1 MRILVIGGTAFI
13 GPHVVT
19 RLRATHHTVA
29 LFHRGQTEAALPRD
43 VTHIHGERHRLAD
56 FARVFRRFDPEVVL
70 DMIPTAQY
78 EAQAVMSIFM
88 GIARRVV
95 AISSI
100 DVYRAYGRLHGTE
113 PGPVEP
119 VPLTE
124 DAPLRQVL
132 YPYRGKSE
140 EALDPAEG
148 AKPSV
153 DRDDHARDKTGSRA
167 TQPDEGAHEIRGLA
181 ETARRGVRDDS
192 LASRR
197 QRPILFEQQSAVLLA
212 KEEAGRDGID
222 AEVRTV

>member
-1 MRILVIGGTAFI
+1 MRILVSGGTAFI

-56 FARVFRRFDPEVVL
+56 FASEFRRFDPEVVL
-70 DMIPTAQY
+70 DMIPSAEY

-119 VPLTE
+119 IPLTE
-124 DAPLRQVL
+124 DAPLRERLSIHGEEYEKRWVEQVVMSDSDL
-132 YPYRGKSE
+132 PGTVLRYPMIYGPNDGGRTFDIVKRI
-140 EALDPAEG
+140 LDNRPAILMDEVG
-148 AKPSV
+148 A
-153 DRDDHARDKTGSRA
+153 RWR
-167 TQPDEGAHEIRGLA
+167 
-181 ETARRGVRDDS
+181 
-192 LASRR
+192 
-197 QRPILFEQQSAVLLA
+197 
-212 KEEAGRDGID
+212 
-222 AEVRTV
+222 